1 MFAYKEDHSWDAMK
15 RIISIDA
22 ELTQLTELPDKV
34 FETTVIKIFQKW
46 NANTLEMGGDKPQIN
61 HYR

>member
-1 MFAYKEDHSWDAMK
+1 MFAYEEDHSWDAMK
-15 RIISIDA
+15 RTISNSA
-22 ELTQLTELPDKV
+22 ELTELSDKV

-46 NANTLEMGGDKPQIN
+46 NANTLEMGGGDKPQIN